1 MKRYDLKFL
10 IMEINDFKKVING
23 LPNEFD
29 SHEFI
34 KNYIK
39 CYEPEYVKMLS
50 PEFGTFKRAHAQI
63 GKFLSDEQKTLGI
76 KKNGTILS
84 EDIKGDPDQIASW
97 KKI

>member
-1 MKRYDLKFL
+1 
-10 IMEINDFKKVING
+10 MEINDFKKVING

-50 PEFGTFKRAHAQI
+50 PEFGTFKKAHAQI